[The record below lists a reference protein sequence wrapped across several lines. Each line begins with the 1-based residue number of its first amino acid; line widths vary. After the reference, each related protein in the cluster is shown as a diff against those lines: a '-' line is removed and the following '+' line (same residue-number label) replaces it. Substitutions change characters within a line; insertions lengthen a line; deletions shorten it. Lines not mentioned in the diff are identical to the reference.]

1 MFGALTHEMV
11 EIMRGVSHG
20 LGVFAVLCG
29 LMAASGVEA
38 RAQSSGTTK
47 ADTTKK
53 TQPKP
58 TTTTAP
64 SKPPAKPPA
73 QAPAKPTT
81 TTTKPATTKTTAPT
95 GTTAKPA
102 PSGPSTRAGGATGG
116 TAPRASSAGAA
127 RKATAEAYS
136 TVGVYAG
143 GATAG
148 LGFGAGPSGGLVWRR
163 KSTQLPLA
171 LRADASVSRFTQQP
185 VTASGAALADASLL
199 HAGASL
205 GLEWVFARGHTA
217 RPYLTASGGVFRFQ
231 ASGPAGTNSSH
242 PNAVYASTTDVALLA
257 GAGVR
262 LGQRLFLE
270 ARLVTVGDFQS
281 IPFVLGVHF

>member
-1 MFGALTHEMV
+1 
-11 EIMRGVSHG
+11 MRGVSHG
-20 LGVFAVLCG
+20 LAVFAVLCG
-29 LMAASGVEA
+29 LMAPCGFEAS
-38 RAQSSGTTK
+38 AQSSGTTK

-58 TTTTAP
+58 TTTKA
-64 SKPPAKPPA
+64 PAKPPA
-73 QAPAKPTT
+73 QAPSKPTT
-81 TTTKPATTKTTAPT
+81 TTSKPATTKTTAPT
-95 GTTAKPA
+95 STTAKPA
-102 PSGPSTRAGGATGG
+102 PSGTSTRAGGATGG

-127 RKATAEAYS
+127 RKAAPEAYS

-163 KSTQLPLA
+163 KSARLPLA

-205 GLEWVFARGHTA
+205 GLEWVFARGQTA
-217 RPYLTASGGVFRFQ
+217 RPYLLASGGVFRFQ
-231 ASGPAGTNSSH
+231 ANGPAGTNSTL
-242 PNAVYASTTDVALLA
+242 PNAVYASTTDVALVA